1 MQFLREVACG
11 NPTCINKPVVYELW
25 RCLTWDLR
33 SNVASEHISS
43 TLIFQSKNSNSL
55 WMSDDHAHIH
65 TVLKGL
71 SPHGA
76 LYIAAFLFQVNEEMF
91 FKRGKKAYW
100 K

>member
-1 MQFLREVACG
+1 
-11 NPTCINKPVVYELW
+11 
-25 RCLTWDLR
+25 
-33 SNVASEHISS
+33 
-43 TLIFQSKNSNSL
+43 
-55 WMSDDHAHIH
+55 MSDDHAHIH

-91 FKRGKKAYW
+91 FKRGKKAYF